1 MPDPGRRKKIKTGH
15 VPELQTLMKATLEI
29 QIFGTGQNGCFPAL
43 TVAGREIQ
51 MPEKASEM
59 ETFLAHTSMALANDA
74 VDNAFCQD
82 RQLGVHGSGHPTLLD
97 TLQLKFPPSDKAF
110 IYFRAKR

>member
-1 MPDPGRRKKIKTGH
+1 
-15 VPELQTLMKATLEI
+15 MKATLEI
-29 QIFGTGQNGCFPAL
+29 QNFGARQNGCFPAL

-59 ETFLAHTSMALANDA
+59 EAFLAHTSMALANDA

-82 RQLGVHGSGHPTLLD
+82 RQLGCAWQWPPHTTGHTSIEIPAIRQSFHLFSSKEVSRDMWVL
-97 TLQLKFPPSDKAF
+97 
-110 IYFRAKR
+110 